1 MSRKVLFIVT
11 MLAVLLSF
19 AATYAQDK
27 PKRTFT
33 KAEFVNVDGGNLND
47 KIERAFRQYK
57 SSKPGDLGDT
67 VWIAFHFPAR
77 EGSYIGPFSGTVYYD
92 DGIRLERKDDV
103 SQAAVFLLV
112 DASGSS
118 PNIKR
123 VKTISLKEDFVFED
137 RMVYWL
143 GNADANQ
150 SLNYLTSLV
159 RQSNKDDK
167 EGKELARGAMRAI
180 GSHDNTRA
188 VSLLKEFV
196 VQESNVELQRS
207 AVSNLARFRTPE
219 GTDALISLY
228 DSAKDDAVKD
238 EIISGLS
245 RSKER
250 RAADKLLNIAQ
261 NDPNPKMRR
270 SAVRRIS
277 TANSSSGVWIH

>member
-1 MSRKVLFIVT
+1 MSRKVLLIVT
-11 MLAVLLSF
+11 VLAFLLSF

-27 PKRTFT
+27 PKRTYT
-33 KAEFVNVDGGNLND
+33 KAEFINVDGGNLTD
-47 KIERAFRQYK
+47 KIERAGRQYK
-57 SSKPGDLGDT
+57 SSKPSDLGDT

-103 SQAAVFLLV
+103 SQAAVFLLA
-112 DASGSS
+112 DTGGSS
-118 PNIKR
+118 PVIKR
-123 VKTISLKEDFVFED
+123 VKTLSLKEDFVFED

-150 SLNYLTSLV
+150 SLNYLAGLA
-159 RQSNKDDK
+159 RQANKDDK
-167 EGKELARGAMRAI
+167 SGLELARGALRAI
-180 GSHDNTRA
+180 GCHDNSRA
-188 VSLLKEFV
+188 VSTLKEFA
-196 VQESNVELQRS
+196 VQDSNIELQRS
-207 AVSNLARFRTPE
+207 AVSNLSRFRTAE

-228 DSAKDDAVKD
+228 DNAKDDAVKD

-277 TANSSSGVWIH
+277 TANSSSGIWIN